1 MFGSK
6 LNKKFLERLQLTSIS
21 NNTTLIIIIF
31 VTLISV
37 TVTVVIVIVITIA
50 VYNSHAR
57 KKENKSRLTEFVAEL
72 EHRDKCERLFK
83 SGKSHI
89 TSLKSV

>member
-6 LNKKFLERLQLTSIS
+6 LNKNFFERLQLTSIS
-21 NNTTLIIIIF
+21 NNTTLIIL
-31 VTLISV
+31 LISV
-37 TVTVVIVIVITIA
+37 TLTVVIVIVITIA

-57 KKENKSRLTEFVAEL
+57 KENKSRLTDFEAKL
-72 EHRDKCERLFK
+72 EHRDKSERLSK

-89 TSLKSV
+89 TSFKSV